1 MPSQRH
7 FTKYLLT
14 CLISSIIAAP
24 FAAAE
29 DIKQESEQTIAQT
42 ALDEAVQTPAGTRD
56 ATKVPVQVST
66 SSRPLTIAVLM
77 PSDDSPLL
85 DAAQKIT
92 NGLIAASKTSAKPA
106 DVLVLGSPND
116 VPASEQIDAAI
127 INGADVVI
135 GPIQREKIQEI
146 AAMDYLPIPVVALN
160 SPSAGTKIPD
170 NMVMLTVSTEAEAA
184 YIVELATRGLEPTT
198 AMSAPNPSTDEDQP
212 TTSAE
217 AAPQEDLHSGTVV
230 LKSSS
235 AWSERTANVIAAA
248 LSDKGITPEIILVDQ
263 NNLDDVQERLAP
275 KLSDEEAEYFRSL
288 REQAQ
293 EEGLAPK
300 ELKQKLRLIR
310 EKERLRTATSEP
322 PYATVF
328 LALAPNLAS
337 LVRSR
342 IPIKSK
348 VWATSVTNPGDPAT
362 SSTSATLAYD
372 LSNIVFVD
380 SPIIAKYDAS
390 TFEARFATAMPYA
403 PSSKRL
409 FALGVD
415 AYEVAQQWATKRTN
429 IQFFGETGEIRL
441 NTKTNPE
448 AVRIPQ
454 TMVIQNGRLVSADEG
469 LLDGGKKIPQLKIP
483 ERPALPDVN
492 RTLEEI
498 KPSAVVPATAEPS
511 QEPDVVPSRPISP
524 LKIEQ

>member
-7 FTKYLLT
+7 FSKYFLT
-14 CLISSIIAAP
+14 CLISSILAAP

-29 DIKQESEQTIAQT
+29 EIEQESEQTIAQT
-42 ALDEAVQTPAGTRD
+42 ALDEAVKAPVETRD

-85 DAAQKIT
+85 EAAQKIT
-92 NGLIAASKTSAKPA
+92 NGLIAASKTSAKPS
-106 DVLVLGSPND
+106 DILVLGSQND

-127 INGADVVI
+127 MNGADVVV
-135 GPIQREKIQEI
+135 GPIQREKVQEI
-146 AAMDYLPIPVVALN
+146 AEMDYLPIPVVALN
-160 SPSAGTKIPD
+160 SPSAETKIPE

-184 YIVELATRGLEPTT
+184 YLVELATRGREPIPPLST
-198 AMSAPNPSTDEDQP
+198 PNPNAKVEPQAQSSE
-212 TTSAE
+212 AE
-217 AAPQEDLHSGTVV
+217 PQEDLHDGTVI

-235 AWSERTANVIAAA
+235 SWSERTTNVIAAA
-248 LSDKGITPEIILVDQ
+248 LEKKGITPKIILVDQ
-263 NNLDDVQERLAP
+263 NNLDEVQRHLAP
-275 KLSDEEAEYFRSL
+275 KLSHEETEYFRRL
-288 REQAQ
+288 REEAKTD
-293 EEGLAPK
+293 GGGPN
-300 ELKQKLRLIR
+300 ELKQKLRLIN
-310 EKERLRTATSEP
+310 EKEKLRTATSEP

-342 IPIKSK
+342 IPMKSK

-362 SSTSATLAYD
+362 SSSSATLAYD

-429 IQFFGETGEIRL
+429 IQFFGETGEVQL
-441 NTKTNPE
+441 NTKINPE
-448 AVRIPQ
+448 AMRIPQ
-454 TMVIQNGRLVSADEG
+454 TMVIQNGRLVSADQALLEG
-469 LLDGGKKIPQLKIP
+469 EKRIPQLKIP
-483 ERPALPDVN
+483 ERPALPDVS
-492 RTLEEI
+492 RILEEV
-498 KPSAVVPATAEPS
+498 KPSDVVPASVEAS
-511 QEPDVVPSRPISP
+511 QEPDVIPSHPISS